1 MTMTSLSLIP
11 QLQKLP
17 ENPGNEQRS
26 TREHLEALFNTD
38 MGMHAAE
45 QAAASAAGFWAL
57 LDTVNVNDTVT
68 KAYQSQYPNLAAEH
82 SLHEQWVEM
91 MERGEASMTGFISG
105 VKGKVAEFSAADQL
119 MESG

>member
-1 MTMTSLSLIP
+1 MSMNSLSP
-11 QLQKLP
+11 DSPASGTPRKSR
-17 ENPGNEQRS
+17 QRT

-45 QAAASAAGFWAL
+45 QAAASAAGFWVL
-57 LDTVNVNDTVT
+57 FDTVNVDDTVT
-68 KAYQSQYPNLAAEH
+68 KAYQAQYPNLATEH